1 MIGMMSYWFT
11 DLDIPWK
18 EILLGLLTYL
28 YSIAHYVGMFVV
40 YLLGRVLPSAHV
52 PADLVDP
59 VGYLALLTAFLILV
73 SVAKK
78 IAWILVIIAWILI
91 IVRIAMGVFG
101 Y

>member
-1 MIGMMSYWFT
+1 MIGMMNNWII
-11 DLDIPWK
+11 DLDVPWK
-18 EILLGLLTYL
+18 EILSGLLTYL

-40 YLLGRVLPSAHV
+40 YLLGRVLPAARV

-59 VGYLALLTAFLILV
+59 IGYLALLTAFLILV

-78 IAWILVIIAWILI
+78 IAWILVIVAWVLI
-91 IVRIAMGVFG
+91 IVRIVMGVFG